1 MPVSGGHAA
10 ASQTMAGRPAV
21 GHAAAGAPPS
31 ALRRRPSSPPR
42 RGAILSADSA
52 RGGPQSRRP
61 RLAIMQPAAATAA
74 KAWLDTLASP
84 L

>member
-10 ASQTMAGRPAV
+10 ASQAMAGRPAA
-21 GHAAAGAPPS
+21 GHAAAGARPS

-42 RGAILSADSA
+42 RGAIPSADSA
-52 RGGPQSRRP
+52 RGGPQGRRP
-61 RLAIMQPAAATAA
+61 RLAIMRPAAATAA
-74 KAWLDTLASP
+74 KAWSGALASP